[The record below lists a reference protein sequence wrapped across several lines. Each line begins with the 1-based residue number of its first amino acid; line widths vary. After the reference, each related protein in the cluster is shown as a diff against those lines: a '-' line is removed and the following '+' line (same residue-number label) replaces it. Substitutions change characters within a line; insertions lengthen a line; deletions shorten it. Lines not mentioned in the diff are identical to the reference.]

1 MFLGGAVVYV
11 LSMTQEAETE
21 VKQAAPQL
29 APCAVR
35 TAPVIGTI
43 HGKRSA
49 APLRDHESAL
59 LRRAKSQVPE
69 LRRRAAGG
77 HVRGDQGAPRPGL
90 LIRRIAPLEAPCGGS
105 RTPKEGTVQLLR
117 RLYGRDGARRRVLQF
132 HCEIA
137 PSATK
142 TVRSKISASPAARGD
157 LPEGGGAWS
166 RLFLPLL
173 DLRVSRRCAQWPLAG
188 AAAAWKSTMLWARL
202 GPKHCPQGGARRSL
216 VRRGPRGLGA
226 DPAGCAGR
234 AGELRLPAARAGEG
248 RRSWA
253 S

>member
-1 MFLGGAVVYV
+1 MFLGADAAYM

-35 TAPVIGTI
+35 TAPAIGTI
-43 HGKRSA
+43 HGKRCA
-49 APLRDHESAL
+49 GPVRPQQNAL
-59 LRRAKSQVPE
+59 QRCAKSQVPE

-142 TVRSKISASPAARGD
+142 TVRSKISASPAVCMH

-202 GPKHCPQGGARRSL
+202 GPKLYPQGGARRSL

-226 DPAGCAGR
+226 APAGCAGR

>member
-1 MFLGGAVVYV
+1 MYV

-35 TAPVIGTI
+35 TAPAIGTI

-49 APLRDHESAL
+49 GPLRDHESAL

-90 LIRRIAPLEAPCGGS
+90 LIRRIAPLEAPCEG
-105 RTPKEGTVQLLR
+105 RQAPKEGTVQLLR

-142 TVRSKISASPAARGD
+142 TVRSKISASPAVCVH
-157 LPEGGGAWS
+157 LPEGGG
-166 RLFLPLL
+166 
-173 DLRVSRRCAQWPLAG
+173 
-188 AAAAWKSTMLWARL
+188 T
-202 GPKHCPQGGARRSL
+202 
-216 VRRGPRGLGA
+216 
-226 DPAGCAGR
+226 
-234 AGELRLPAARAGEG
+234 
-248 RRSWA
+248 
-253 S
+253 